1 MAWVILSLH
10 YYGIQEVTSI
20 FKRLGL
26 NLKPDNNDCK
36 SGKYYRLI
44 SGVNRCQEAIII
56 ALNEF
61 QDHNMSKIKE
71 RIAARKENGNAKTGL
86 QAYKTVSLS
95 SLSPETIE
103 KNLLEELY
111 PDRLFLKECM
121 DDRILMDNHDV
132 AELIRQGNTFFEQ
145 RLEFYRSR
153 NPFAVKLNNI

>member
-1 MAWVILSLH
+1 MS
-10 YYGIQEVTSI
+10 
-20 FKRLGL
+20 
-26 NLKPDNNDCK
+26 
-36 SGKYYRLI
+36 
-44 SGVNRCQEAIII
+44 

-61 QDHNMSKIKE
+61 QDHNILKVKQ
-71 RIAARKENGNAKTGL
+71 RIATLQEKGDPRKGL
-86 QAYKTVSLS
+86 KSYKTDSLS

-121 DDRILMDNHDV
+121 DDRILMENDDV
-132 AELIRQGNTFFEQ
+132 AELIRQGNNFFDQ